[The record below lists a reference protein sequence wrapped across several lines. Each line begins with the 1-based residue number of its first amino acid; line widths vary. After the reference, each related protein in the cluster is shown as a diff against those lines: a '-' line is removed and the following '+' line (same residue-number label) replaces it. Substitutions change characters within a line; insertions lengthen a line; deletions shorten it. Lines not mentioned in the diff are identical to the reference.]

1 MIFFNLV
8 LDCSTISH
16 NYFFVKIK
24 KNNVTSIQITCLK
37 CRANFILFVIKLY
50 LLM

>member
-1 MIFFNLV
+1 MIFFDLV
-8 LDCSTISH
+8 LDCSIMSH
-16 NYFFVKIK
+16 NYYFCQD
-24 KNNVTSIQITCLK
+24 KNNVTSIQITWFK